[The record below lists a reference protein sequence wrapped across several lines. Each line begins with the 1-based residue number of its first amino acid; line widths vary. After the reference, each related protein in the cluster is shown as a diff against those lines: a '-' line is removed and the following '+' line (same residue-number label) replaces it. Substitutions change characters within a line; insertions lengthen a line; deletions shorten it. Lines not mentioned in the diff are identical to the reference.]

1 MKKLFEEQIAA
12 DKDVLT
18 YAFYKNDCGGF
29 YWFAVLLADRGFA
42 GGSDNEPSATFKQA
56 VKSFVDNCKNRCTE
70 EIIKKLADRYPQYF
84 ETDDMPVQLS
94 LF

>member
-12 DKDVLT
+12 NKDVLT
-18 YAFYKNDCGGF
+18 YAFYKNDYGGF
-29 YWFAVLLADRGFA
+29 YWFAVFLADRGFA

-56 VKSFVDNCKNRCTE
+56 VESFVHNCKNRCTE
-70 EIIKKLADRYPQYF
+70 EIIKVLAGRYPQCF
-84 ETDDMPVQLS
+84 IDSNEPLQLS